1 MPVTRSKSFEDAQF
15 KAGKRGSPGVA
26 PPSAPAEETWILT
39 DGTAGTEAQCIAVAE
54 GVGLPYSV
62 RRIHP
67 RGALRLLPVTLQ
79 LAVPPRLRLRF
90 THANEPL
97 TPPWPRL
104 ILSSG
109 RRSVPT
115 ALAIKHLSGALAV
128 HIQNPKVPARL
139 FDLVAAPIHDDVG
152 GPNVIATQGSMHRV
166 SPERVAAEAERWD
179 ARFAHLPHPR
189 IAVLLGG
196 TSGAFTFGASE
207 AEAFGTQLA
216 HLVRETGGALLVTP
230 SRRTG
235 AEAMKAFSEAI
246 AGVPHFLW
254 DGSGDNPYLALLG
267 SADAIVV
274 TEDSVNMVTEAAGT
288 GKPVYVQPLPGKSR
302 RIGHFHAAMQECGAT
317 RSFEGRIDSWTY
329 TPINDTWVVASA
341 IRRALKLESKA

>member
-1 MPVTRSKSFEDAQF
+1 MTTVRSKSFDDAQF
-15 KAGKRGSPGVA
+15 PAGKRGRPDA
-26 PPSAPAEETWILT
+26 KTLADETWILT

-62 RRIHP
+62 RRVHP
-67 RGALRLLPVTLQ
+67 RGALRLLPVRLQ
-79 LAVPPRLRLRF
+79 LAVPPHIRLRL
-90 THANEPL
+90 TQASPPL

-115 ALAIKHLSGALAV
+115 ALAVKQLSGALAV

-139 FDLVAAPIHDDVG
+139 FDLVAAPIHDDVS
-152 GPNVIATQGSMHRV
+152 GPNVIATMGSVHRV
-166 SPERVAAEAERWD
+166 SPERVAEEAERWG
-179 ARFAHLPHPR
+179 ARFAALPHSR

-207 AEAFGTQLA
+207 AEALGATLA
-216 HLVRETGGALLVTP
+216 SLVKETGGSLLVTP
-230 SRRTG
+230 SRRTDRD
-235 AEAMKAFSEAI
+235 AI
-246 AGVPHFLW
+246 AVFSKVIKGVPHFLW
-254 DGSGDNPYLALLG
+254 DGGGDNPYLAMLG

-274 TEDSVNMVTEAAGT
+274 TEDSVNMVTEATGT

-302 RIGHFHAAMQECGAT
+302 RLGRFHATLRERGAT
-317 RSFEGRIDSWTY
+317 RLFEGRIDTWSY
-329 TPINDTWVVASA
+329 PPINDTELVAGA
-341 IRRALKLESKA
+341 IRRALKLETTA